1 MAAKRIFAEC
11 TGLSFEDALQ
21 LQFFDVVKAIEAC
34 PDLFSI
40 SYVPDGR
47 EGINEK
53 KWRFR
58 ANGPVKPRKPSTR
71 VRSAAGVQQNN
82 NKANSGPKLTSSGGP
97 GSGGNTGGS
106 GGNKG
111 QQAAKQREPWE

>member
-71 VRSAAGVQQNN
+71 VRSAAPAQSNG
-82 NKANSGPKLTSSGGP
+82 KANAGPKLTSSGGP
-97 GSGGNTGGS
+97 GSGGNAGGS
-106 GGNKG
+106 GNKG